1 MAQSANQHELEQAEK
16 AAALKAAADA
26 EKARQKITP
35 QKQVSKQATSKAI
48 KKCDYRT
55 SLDELAKRCSHNHE
69 RVIFIKGELRKLKKQ
84 YNLY

>member
-1 MAQSANQHELEQAEK
+1 MAQSANQHEVEQAEK
-16 AAALKAAADA
+16 AAALKAAEA

>member
-1 MAQSANQHELEQAEK
+1 MAQSANQHEVEQAEK

-48 KKCDYRT
+48 KKCDYRA
-55 SLDELAKRCSHNHE
+55 SLDELAKRCSHNYE
-69 RVIFIKGELRKLKKQ
+69 RVLFIKGELRKLKKQ